1 MAMIKNHGRP
11 AVRPR
16 SAGGGGGRAGGG
28 GGSGGSD
35 RIGNDLAKIDFLLKN
50 TVLGRFLTNFGHFR
64 TF

>member
-16 SAGGGGGRAGGG
+16 SAAAAGGQAGGRAIG

-35 RIGNDLAKIDFLLKN
+35 RIGNDLAKMYFLLKN
-50 TVLGRFLTNFGHFR
+50 
-64 TF
+64 

>member
-16 SAGGGGGRAGGG
+16 AAAGGRAGGG
-28 GGSGGSD
+28 GWGGSD
-35 RIGNDLAKIDFLLKN
+35 RIGADLTKINFLLKN
-50 TVLGRFLTNFGHFR
+50 AVFGQFLTNFDHFR